1 MPTKQEKSQ
10 HPIDNLGNFEAL
22 VLTSVVTLGPERAYG
37 MTIHEEVER
46 IANRLVVSLG
56 AIYTTLERLERK
68 GLVKSWY
75 ADATTD
81 RGGRPRRYFQ
91 LEAAGQLA
99 LNQALAQSAAMAS
112 ALKTAEG
119 LA

>member
-1 MPTKQEKSQ
+1 MPTKQEKPQ
-10 HPIDNLGNFEAL
+10 HPIDNLGQFEAW
-22 VLTSVVTLGPERAYG
+22 VLTATVTLGPERAYG

-46 IANRLVVSLG
+46 LSKRLVVSLG

-91 LEAAGQLA
+91 LEAAGQRA
-99 LNQALAQSAAMAS
+99 LNEALAQSAAMAS
-112 ALKTAEG
+112 ALRTAEDI
-119 LA
+119 A